1 MKKVKIGSVGLG
13 RLGYEHACNI
23 ANLVPGAEL
32 TALCDVDEKRVKE
45 VAAELGVPYTYTDV
59 AEMVKNP
66 ELDAIVIVSP
76 SMYHADHIKLA
87 LDAGKHVFCDKPLD
101 TTIEKCKQAEK
112 AVEAHPD
119 KVFMLGFMRRFD
131 DSYAEAKQRIDN
143 GDIGKVVLVRSY
155 TQDPRTTIEGTLK
168 FAPHSGGQFLDMCV
182 HDIDLI
188 RWFTGSNIKKVWGIG
203 GVFEFD
209 LYRELNDAD
218 NAAATVQCENGA
230 MGFMFT
236 NRTHG
241 AGCNVE
247 TEIIGTHGR
256 TVTTLKATGQ
266 DRFHNYFFP
275 FTEGFDYAAANDFDS
290 VRHKADE
297 MTCAVMMELVQGEG
311 GVLPLEPDFVKQVEA
326 FCRER
331 DILLIIDEVQT
342 GIGRTGSLF
351 CFQQYGIRPDVVTMA
366 KGLGGG
372 VPIGAVLAAESCSNV
387 LTPGTHATTFGG
399 TPLVCAAANAVLD
412 TVGDGQFLAQVKEKG
427 EYLKSGIL
435 SIGSPNILGVRG
447 MGLMLGI
454 IVEDGKHAAY
464 ANKLIEKGV
473 LALTAGKNAVRL
485 LPPLTISREEMDE
498 ALTIM
503 KEVF

>member
-1 MKKVKIGSVGLG
+1 MTYQELKAEENKYVMNTYGRFPIALDHGEGATLWDIEGKKYIDLASGIGVNCM
-13 RLGYEHACNI
+13 GYNNPAIVDAITNQAHKLTHVS
-23 ANLVPGAEL
+23 NLFTTEPMVQVAKKLVEKTHLNGKVFFSNSGAE
-32 TALCDVDEKRVKE
+32 ANEG
-45 VAAELGVPYTYTDV
+45 A
-59 AEMVKNP
+59 
-66 ELDAIVIVSP
+66 
-76 SMYHADHIKLA
+76 IKLA
-87 LDAGKHVFCDKPLD
+87 RKYSFDKYGEGRYKIV
-101 TTIEKCKQAEK
+101 T
-112 AVEAHPD
+112 
-119 KVFMLGFMRRFD
+119 
-131 DSYAEAKQRIDN
+131 
-143 GDIGKVVLVRSY
+143 LVNS
-155 TQDPRTTIEGTLK
+155 
-168 FAPHSGGQFLDMCV
+168 F
-182 HDIDLI
+182 
-188 RWFTGSNIKKVWGIG
+188 
-203 GVFEFD
+203 
-209 LYRELNDAD
+209 
-218 NAAATVQCENGA
+218 
-230 MGFMFT
+230 
-236 NRTHG
+236 
-241 AGCNVE
+241 
-247 TEIIGTHGR
+247 HGR

-311 GVLPLEPDFVKQVEA
+311 GVLPLEKEFVQQVEA

-427 EYLKSGIL
+427 EYLKNGIL

-485 LPPLTISREEMDE
+485 LPPLTISKEEMDE

>member
-1 MKKVKIGSVGLG
+1 MTYQELKAEENKYVMNTYGRFPIALDHGEGATLWDIEGKKYIDLASGIGVNCM
-13 RLGYEHACNI
+13 GYNNPAIVDAITNQAHKLTHVSNLFTTEPMVQVAKKLVEKTHLNGKVFF
-23 ANLVPGAEL
+23 ANSGAE
-32 TALCDVDEKRVKE
+32 ANEG
-45 VAAELGVPYTYTDV
+45 A
-59 AEMVKNP
+59 
-66 ELDAIVIVSP
+66 
-76 SMYHADHIKLA
+76 IKLA
-87 LDAGKHVFCDKPLD
+87 RKYSFDKYGEGRYKIV
-101 TTIEKCKQAEK
+101 T
-112 AVEAHPD
+112 
-119 KVFMLGFMRRFD
+119 
-131 DSYAEAKQRIDN
+131 
-143 GDIGKVVLVRSY
+143 LVNS
-155 TQDPRTTIEGTLK
+155 
-168 FAPHSGGQFLDMCV
+168 F
-182 HDIDLI
+182 
-188 RWFTGSNIKKVWGIG
+188 
-203 GVFEFD
+203 
-209 LYRELNDAD
+209 
-218 NAAATVQCENGA
+218 
-230 MGFMFT
+230 
-236 NRTHG
+236 
-241 AGCNVE
+241 
-247 TEIIGTHGR
+247 HGR

-311 GVLPLEPDFVKQVEA
+311 GVLPLDKEFVQQVEA

-427 EYLKSGIL
+427 EYLKNGIL

-485 LPPLTISREEMDE
+485 LPPLTISKEEMDE

>member
-45 VAAELGVPYTYTDV
+45 VAEELGVPYTYTNV

-101 TTIEKCKQAEK
+101 TTIEKCRQAEK

-247 TEIIGTHGR
+247 TEIIGTHG
-256 TVTTLKATGQ
+256 TL
-266 DRFHNYFFP
+266 RI
-275 FTEGFDYAAANDFDS
+275 ANVGRKNMLQIVDGS
-290 VRHKADE
+290 GARE
-297 MTCAVMMELVQGEG
+297 EYY
-311 GVLPLEPDFVKQVEA
+311 PDFLSRWHQAYVNEIKEFVACINE
-326 FCRER
+326 
-331 DILLIIDEVQT
+331 
-342 GIGRTGSLF
+342 GRKPG
-351 CFQQYGIRPDVVTMA
+351 VT
-366 KGLGGG
+366 
-372 VPIGAVLAAESCSNV
+372 VYD
-387 LTPGTHATTFGG
+387 GTK
-399 TPLVCAAANAVLD
+399 VS
-412 TVGDGQFLAQVKEKG
+412 Q
-427 EYLKSGIL
+427 
-435 SIGSPNILGVRG
+435 
-447 MGLMLGI
+447 
-454 IVEDGKHAAY
+454 AAY
-464 ANKLIEKGV
+464 RCKESFETEKLLEV
-473 LALTAGKNAVRL
+473 
-485 LPPLTISREEMDE
+485 EE
-498 ALTIM
+498 
-503 KEVF
+503 

>member
-1 MKKVKIGSVGLG
+1 MTYQELKAEENKYVMNTYGRFPIALDHGEGATLWDIEGKKYIDLASGIGVNCM
-13 RLGYEHACNI
+13 GYNNPAIVDAITNQAHKLTHVSNLFTTEPMVQVAKKLVEKTHLNGKVFF
-23 ANLVPGAEL
+23 ANSGAE
-32 TALCDVDEKRVKE
+32 ANEG
-45 VAAELGVPYTYTDV
+45 A
-59 AEMVKNP
+59 
-66 ELDAIVIVSP
+66 
-76 SMYHADHIKLA
+76 IKLA
-87 LDAGKHVFCDKPLD
+87 RKYSFDKYGEGRYKIV
-101 TTIEKCKQAEK
+101 T
-112 AVEAHPD
+112 
-119 KVFMLGFMRRFD
+119 
-131 DSYAEAKQRIDN
+131 
-143 GDIGKVVLVRSY
+143 LVNS
-155 TQDPRTTIEGTLK
+155 
-168 FAPHSGGQFLDMCV
+168 F
-182 HDIDLI
+182 
-188 RWFTGSNIKKVWGIG
+188 
-203 GVFEFD
+203 
-209 LYRELNDAD
+209 
-218 NAAATVQCENGA
+218 
-230 MGFMFT
+230 
-236 NRTHG
+236 
-241 AGCNVE
+241 
-247 TEIIGTHGR
+247 HGR

-311 GVLPLEPDFVKQVEA
+311 GVLPLDKEFVQQVEA

-399 TPLVCAAANAVLD
+399 TPIVCAAANAVLD
-412 TVGDGQFLAQVKEKG
+412 TVGDGQFLEQVKEKG
-427 EYLKSGIL
+427 EYLKNGIL

-447 MGLMLGI
+447 MGLMLAI

-464 ANKLIEKGV
+464 ANKLLEKGV
-473 LALTAGKNAVRL
+473 IGLTAGKNAVRL

>member
-1 MKKVKIGSVGLG
+1 MTYQELKAEENKYVMNTYGRFPIALDHGEGATLWDIEGKKYIDLASGIGVNCM
-13 RLGYEHACNI
+13 GYNNPAIVDAI
-23 ANLVPGAEL
+23 ANQAHKLTHVSNLFTTEPMVQVAKKLVEKTHLNGKVFFANSGAE
-32 TALCDVDEKRVKE
+32 ANEG
-45 VAAELGVPYTYTDV
+45 A
-59 AEMVKNP
+59 
-66 ELDAIVIVSP
+66 
-76 SMYHADHIKLA
+76 IKLA
-87 LDAGKHVFCDKPLD
+87 RKYSFDKYGEGRYKIV
-101 TTIEKCKQAEK
+101 T
-112 AVEAHPD
+112 
-119 KVFMLGFMRRFD
+119 
-131 DSYAEAKQRIDN
+131 
-143 GDIGKVVLVRSY
+143 LVNS
-155 TQDPRTTIEGTLK
+155 
-168 FAPHSGGQFLDMCV
+168 F
-182 HDIDLI
+182 
-188 RWFTGSNIKKVWGIG
+188 
-203 GVFEFD
+203 
-209 LYRELNDAD
+209 
-218 NAAATVQCENGA
+218 
-230 MGFMFT
+230 
-236 NRTHG
+236 
-241 AGCNVE
+241 
-247 TEIIGTHGR
+247 HGR

-311 GVLPLEPDFVKQVEA
+311 GVLPLEKEFVHQVEA

-427 EYLKSGIL
+427 EYLKNGIL

-485 LPPLTISREEMDE
+485 LPPLTISKEEMDE

>member
-1 MKKVKIGSVGLG
+1 MTYQELKAEENKYVMNTYGRFPIALDHGEGATLWDIEGKKYIDLASGIGVNCM
-13 RLGYEHACNI
+13 GYNNPAIVDAITNQAHKLTHVSNLFTTEPMVQVAKKLVEKTHLNGKVFF
-23 ANLVPGAEL
+23 ANSGAE
-32 TALCDVDEKRVKE
+32 ANEG
-45 VAAELGVPYTYTDV
+45 A
-59 AEMVKNP
+59 
-66 ELDAIVIVSP
+66 
-76 SMYHADHIKLA
+76 IKLA
-87 LDAGKHVFCDKPLD
+87 RKYSFDKYGEGRYKIV
-101 TTIEKCKQAEK
+101 T
-112 AVEAHPD
+112 
-119 KVFMLGFMRRFD
+119 
-131 DSYAEAKQRIDN
+131 
-143 GDIGKVVLVRSY
+143 LVNS
-155 TQDPRTTIEGTLK
+155 
-168 FAPHSGGQFLDMCV
+168 F
-182 HDIDLI
+182 
-188 RWFTGSNIKKVWGIG
+188 
-203 GVFEFD
+203 
-209 LYRELNDAD
+209 
-218 NAAATVQCENGA
+218 
-230 MGFMFT
+230 
-236 NRTHG
+236 
-241 AGCNVE
+241 
-247 TEIIGTHGR
+247 HGR

-311 GVLPLEPDFVKQVEA
+311 GVLPLEKEFVQQVEA

-427 EYLKSGIL
+427 EYLKNGIL

-464 ANKLIEKGV
+464 ANKLLEKGV
-473 LALTAGKNAVRL
+473 IGLTAGKNAVRL
-485 LPPLTISREEMDE
+485 LPPLTISKEEMDE

>member
-1 MKKVKIGSVGLG
+1 MTYQELKAEENKYVMNTYGRFPIALDHGEGATLWDIEGKKYIDLASGIGVNCM
-13 RLGYEHACNI
+13 GYNNPAIVDAITNQAHKLTHVSNLFTTEPMVQVAKKLVEKTHLNGKVFF
-23 ANLVPGAEL
+23 ANSGAE
-32 TALCDVDEKRVKE
+32 ANEG
-45 VAAELGVPYTYTDV
+45 A
-59 AEMVKNP
+59 
-66 ELDAIVIVSP
+66 
-76 SMYHADHIKLA
+76 IKLA
-87 LDAGKHVFCDKPLD
+87 RKYSFDKYGEGRYKIV
-101 TTIEKCKQAEK
+101 T
-112 AVEAHPD
+112 
-119 KVFMLGFMRRFD
+119 
-131 DSYAEAKQRIDN
+131 
-143 GDIGKVVLVRSY
+143 LVNS
-155 TQDPRTTIEGTLK
+155 
-168 FAPHSGGQFLDMCV
+168 F
-182 HDIDLI
+182 
-188 RWFTGSNIKKVWGIG
+188 
-203 GVFEFD
+203 
-209 LYRELNDAD
+209 
-218 NAAATVQCENGA
+218 
-230 MGFMFT
+230 
-236 NRTHG
+236 
-241 AGCNVE
+241 
-247 TEIIGTHGR
+247 HGR

-311 GVLPLEPDFVKQVEA
+311 GVLPLEKEFVQQVEA

-427 EYLKSGIL
+427 EYLKNGIL

-447 MGLMLGI
+447 MGLMLAI

-464 ANKLIEKGV
+464 ANKLLEKGV
-473 LALTAGKNAVRL
+473 IGLTAGKNAVRL
-485 LPPLTISREEMDE
+485 LPPLTISKEEMDE

>member
-1 MKKVKIGSVGLG
+1 MTYQELKAEENKYVMNTYGRFPIALDHGEGATLWDIEGKKYIDLASGIGVNCM
-13 RLGYEHACNI
+13 GYNNPAIVDAITNQAHKLTHVSNLFTTEPMVQVAKKLVEKTHLNGKVFF
-23 ANLVPGAEL
+23 ANSGAE
-32 TALCDVDEKRVKE
+32 ANEG
-45 VAAELGVPYTYTDV
+45 A
-59 AEMVKNP
+59 
-66 ELDAIVIVSP
+66 
-76 SMYHADHIKLA
+76 IKLA
-87 LDAGKHVFCDKPLD
+87 RKYSFDKYGEGRYKIV
-101 TTIEKCKQAEK
+101 T
-112 AVEAHPD
+112 
-119 KVFMLGFMRRFD
+119 
-131 DSYAEAKQRIDN
+131 
-143 GDIGKVVLVRSY
+143 LVNS
-155 TQDPRTTIEGTLK
+155 
-168 FAPHSGGQFLDMCV
+168 F
-182 HDIDLI
+182 
-188 RWFTGSNIKKVWGIG
+188 
-203 GVFEFD
+203 
-209 LYRELNDAD
+209 
-218 NAAATVQCENGA
+218 
-230 MGFMFT
+230 
-236 NRTHG
+236 
-241 AGCNVE
+241 
-247 TEIIGTHGR
+247 HGR

-311 GVLPLEPDFVKQVEA
+311 GVLPLEKEFVQQVEA

-372 VPIGAVLAAESCSNV
+372 VPIGAVLAAEGCSNV

>member
-1 MKKVKIGSVGLG
+1 MTYQQLKAEESKYVMNTYGRFPIALDHGEGATLWDVEGKKYIDLAAGIGVNC
-13 RLGYEHACNI
+13 LGYNNPAIIDAMTAQAHKLMHVSNLFTTEPMVQAAKKLVEKTHLNGKVFF
-23 ANLVPGAEL
+23 ANSGAE
-32 TALCDVDEKRVKE
+32 ANEG
-45 VAAELGVPYTYTDV
+45 A
-59 AEMVKNP
+59 
-66 ELDAIVIVSP
+66 
-76 SMYHADHIKLA
+76 IKLA
-87 LDAGKHVFCDKPLD
+87 RKYSFDKYGEGRYKIV
-101 TTIEKCKQAEK
+101 T
-112 AVEAHPD
+112 
-119 KVFMLGFMRRFD
+119 
-131 DSYAEAKQRIDN
+131 
-143 GDIGKVVLVRSY
+143 LVNS
-155 TQDPRTTIEGTLK
+155 
-168 FAPHSGGQFLDMCV
+168 F
-182 HDIDLI
+182 
-188 RWFTGSNIKKVWGIG
+188 
-203 GVFEFD
+203 
-209 LYRELNDAD
+209 
-218 NAAATVQCENGA
+218 
-230 MGFMFT
+230 
-236 NRTHG
+236 
-241 AGCNVE
+241 
-247 TEIIGTHGR
+247 HGR

-266 DRFHNYFFP
+266 ERFHNYFFP

-290 VRHKADE
+290 VRRKADE
-297 MTCAVMMELVQGEG
+297 MTCAIMMELIQGEG
-311 GVLPLEPDFVKQVEA
+311 GVLPLDPAFVKQVEA
-326 FCRER
+326 YCRER